1 MQFVVLPLGLGGG
14 KRACGLVGVAGG
26 GEDSVDACE
35 LGVAIAAGEL
45 GDADVEGAVV
55 AVAGDF

>member
-1 MQFVVLPLGLGGG
+1 MPLGLGGG
-14 KRACGLVGVAGG
+14 ECACGLVGMAGG
-26 GEDSVDACE
+26 GEYGVDACE

-55 AVAGDF
+55 AMAGDF

>member
-1 MQFVVLPLGLGGG
+1 MQFVVLPLGLSSGEG
-14 KRACGLVGVAGG
+14 ACGLVGVAGG
-26 GEDSVDACE
+26 SEHGVDACE

-55 AVAGDF
+55 AIAGDF